1 MQDVGDQLD
10 GMGLRYVGV
19 GAALQDRDRAAGFDD
34 AAEQQVLWDV
44 SAWRAAQPT
53 LPPVVLTLLT
63 LYEATARQDWPTVA
77 RASEDLLSGKAELT
91 PAGVKEQALVLG
103 MLAGLALG
111 EADAVQARETRWAA
125 TVPMGTLADS
135 RRFLRA
141 WESGGEPVCAAAQ
154 AKR

>member
-1 MQDVGDQLD
+1 MKQLVAFV
-10 GMGLRYVGV
+10 MIAFLV
-19 GAALQDRDRAAGFDD
+19 
-34 AAEQQVLWDV
+34 
-44 SAWRAAQPT
+44 P
-53 LPPVVLTLLT
+53 
-63 LYEATARQDWPTVA
+63 ATATVA
-77 RASEDLLSGKAELT
+77 FAKNPCKEDKAKFCKDAKAGGKGKVTECLTEHKAELT

-141 WESGGEPVCAAAQ
+141 WESGGETVCAAAQ